1 MTNENL
7 TINNLH
13 EEEENGFDF
22 KTILMKM
29 FIYWK
34 WFIVSIF
41 LCLVCA
47 FLYLKT
53 QTPVYRIQATIM
65 INDEQKGSFNNQMM
79 TLQQDFGIMST
90 TGGIDN
96 EIEVLRSKSVIK
108 QAVIDLGLY
117 ARYSIDNGFLRPARV
132 LYGAYPIEVQIARE
146 DIEDLANGM
155 SFKFTQLDSI
165 NSLME
170 YSYVDKES
178 NELVEVKKE
187 ISTFPIV
194 QNTPIGR
201 LVFKKGTAA
210 SLMPGQE
217 LTISIVPPI
226 RVARSCLG
234 ALSVEPTS
242 KTTSVA
248 YISYLDVNK
257 QRGVD
262 FVNSLVSVYNREN
275 NNEKNVVATKTEEFI
290 RRRLDIVSEE
300 LDVAEEQMA
309 QYKRS
314 SGLTNV
320 VGNAQKAL
328 DGSSEYE
335 KKRVEIMTQLNL
347 ITSLKDYVSDPKNDM
362 QAIPVNV
369 GLSEASLSTLIG
381 RYNEAIVERNRL
393 LRTASETNPSVLDIT
408 TIAKL
413 MAESIKTSIDALYQS
428 LTIKKE
434 DLESQTRKFNSKL
447 GDAPTQE
454 KILAGYERQLE
465 VKSGLYM
472 MLLQKRE
479 ENSIALAA
487 TADNAKIIDAA
498 LANDAPVSPK
508 RKMIWLVALAM
519 GCAIPVAII
528 YLLELL
534 RYKIEGRNDL
544 ERLTTIPVL
553 GDIAVAHNLKKGQ
566 RGIVVRENENDMMA
580 EAFRSVRTSLQFVLD
595 GPEKKVIQFTS
606 TSSGEGKTFVS
617 SNLAVSIALLG
628 KKVILLGL
636 DVRKPILAELFGL
649 TDRKRGITTFLTGDP
664 NDKELLFQ
672 QIMPSGVNPNLDILP
687 AGVVPPNPAELL
699 SRVNLD
705 NAIKFLSEKYDYIL
719 LDTAPVGLVTDTL
732 IIARVADASVY
743 VCRAD
748 YTAKNDLNLAN
759 SLYAENKLKNMSL
772 VLNGV
777 DMTKRKYGYYYGY
790 GGYGKYGRY
799 GYGRYGYGRY
809 GHYGHYGYGYG
820 QESGN
825 KK

>member
-1 MTNENL
+1 MVNENL
-7 TINNLH
+7 NIHNLH
-13 EEEENGFDF
+13 DEEENGFDF
-22 KTILMKM
+22 KTILMKL

-34 WFIVSIF
+34 WIVASVII
-41 LCLVCA
+41 CLGVA
-47 FLYLKT
+47 YLYLKT

-79 TLQQDFGIMST
+79 TLQQDFGIMNT

-117 ARYSIDNGFLRPARV
+117 AKYSIDNGFLRPARV
-132 LYGAYPIEVQIARE
+132 LYGSYPIEVQIGRE
-146 DIEDLANGM
+146 DLENLSTGM
-155 SFKFTQLDSI
+155 SFLFTQKDSLTSVI
-165 NSLME
+165 E
-170 YSYVDKES
+170 YSYIDTETH
-178 NELVEVKKE
+178 ERTEVKKE
-187 ISTFPIV
+187 VTSFPFV

-201 LVFKKGTAA
+201 LVFKKGTER
-210 SLMPGQE
+210 LMPGQE
-217 LTISIVPPI
+217 LLISIVPPI
-226 RVARSCLG
+226 KVARSCLG

-262 FVNSLVSVYNREN
+262 FVNGLVSVYNREN
-275 NNEKNVVATKTEEFI
+275 NNDKNVVATKTEEFI
-290 RRRLDIVSEE
+290 RRRLAIVSEE
-300 LDVAEEQMA
+300 LDEAEEQMA

-314 SGLTNV
+314 SGLTNMT
-320 VGNAQKAL
+320 GNAQKVL

-347 ITSLKDYVSDPKNDM
+347 ITSLKEYVDNPKNDM

-369 GLSEASLSTLIG
+369 GLTEASLSTLIG

-393 LRTASETNPSVLDIT
+393 LRTASESNPAVLDVT

-413 MAESIKTSIDALYQS
+413 MAESIKTSIEALHQS

-434 DLESQTRKFNSKL
+434 DLESQTKKFNSKL
-447 GDAPTQE
+447 GDAPAQE

-487 TADNAKIIDAA
+487 TADNAKLIDAA
-498 LANDAPVSPK
+498 LANDYPVSPK

-544 ERLTTIPVL
+544 ERLTTIPIL

-580 EAFRSVRTSLQFVLD
+580 EAFRSVRTNLQFVLD

-628 KKVILLGL
+628 KKVILIGL

-649 TDRKRGITTFLTGDP
+649 TDRKKGITTFLSGDP

-672 QIMPSGVNPNLDILP
+672 QIMPSGVNANLDILP

-699 SRVNLD
+699 SRTNLD

-732 IIARVADASVY
+732 IIARVADVSVY

-759 SLYAENKLKNMSL
+759 SLYTEKKLKNMSL

-799 GYGRYGYGRY
+799 GYGRYG
-809 GHYGHYGYGYG
+809 HYGHYGYGYG
-820 QESGN
+820 RENTNGV
-825 KK
+825 K